1 MADLQ
6 SSLGQGYRI
15 YIDQL
20 EFDWSVGVYSHERTQ
35 RQKLVVSIELEARL
49 AGDWEQDKYENVVC
63 YDKIRHAIK
72 ELSESGHIDLLE
84 TLAWRIGGI
93 CLQQPAVDRVN
104 VRVDKPGAFDN
115 DPCGAGSRAGVAI
128 ERCRETG

>member
-1 MADLQ
+1 MAD
-6 SSLGQGYRI
+6 SKASFRQGYRI

-20 EFDWSVGVYSHERTQ
+20 EFDWSIGVYSRERIQ
-35 RQKLVVSIELEARL
+35 RQKLVVSIELEAQL
-49 AGDWEQDKYENVVC
+49 AGGWEQDKYENVVC

-104 VRVDKPGAFDN
+104 VRVDKPGAFED

-128 ERCRETG
+128 ERCRETD